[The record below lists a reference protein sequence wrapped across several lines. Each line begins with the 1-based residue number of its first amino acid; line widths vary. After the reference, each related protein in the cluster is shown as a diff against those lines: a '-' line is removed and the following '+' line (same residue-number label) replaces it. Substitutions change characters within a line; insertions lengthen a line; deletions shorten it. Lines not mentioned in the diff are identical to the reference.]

1 MADQKKPKM
10 APSYT
15 QATETVFTPRKP
27 SSGTTEGTDQESA
40 ERNLKLEAENIRKD
54 QATEKERKGTGYKKG
69 GSVGSASKRA
79 DGIAMRGKTRGKIC

>member
-15 QATETVFTPRKP
+15 QTMQTVVTPKKP

-40 ERNLKLEAENIRKD
+40 ERNLRQEFENLRKD
-54 QATEKERKGTGYKKG
+54 QATEKERKDTGYKKG
-69 GSVGSASKRA
+69 GSVKSASARA
-79 DGIAMRGKTRGKIC
+79 DGIAMRGKTRGKMY